1 MLQWIVCS
9 VLAGFIVLLFCAA
22 RGRWFSR
29 LRRGFAVMLA
39 IALAG
44 AGAITALV
52 LGTWAKT
59 EASHIV
65 VDQQVNML
73 SEIGGLAEQRLRQ
86 DITTAVTKLGNISDA
101 SLVAQ
106 ASKQPEQV
114 TQLLNT
120 LQAFNRR
127 LLQISVLD
135 RDGKLLVTDAR
146 DAAKEPVNR
155 VAVAYALEGKTYI
168 SSPYVS
174 DTFNREVIALSAPC
188 IDKDGTIAG
197 VMTMRY
203 DLQTAMKEMIA
214 GFQFGKTG
222 RAVFADFKGRVMAH
236 PDADHI
242 GTSISDQPI
251 FQAAQTTGVGSLTA
265 VNQSGVERLYIFR
278 QIASPATEGG
288 SPIILI
294 SEMDNAEA
302 MAPVI
307 HLEKIL
313 AIATAAVVLIWTAV
327 ALGLARI
334 LMRPLRDLLGVI
346 ARVTKGDLQ
355 VRTPLTGQDEIG
367 QFASAF
373 NDMIKGLQER
383 ERVKKV
389 FGRYVTTQVAER
401 VLQAQSEHDLTSQ
414 KKRVTILF
422 ADIRNFTT
430 MSEKMAPEQVV
441 EFLNDYFSEMV
452 DAVIEHGGVL
462 DKFIGDGIMASF
474 GAMDDAPNPETR
486 AVLAGLRMKAKLAK
500 LNGQR
505 SVAGKDPI
513 HIGIGIH
520 TDDVVVGNIGTK
532 DRAEYTVIGDGVNTC
547 SRVEAANKDLGT
559 TLLITQATHQ
569 HLGEGFHCRAM
580 GQTTLKG
587 KSNVPPLFEVLS
599 WQSTAKAA

>member
-1 MLQWIVCS
+1 MMQWIVCS
-9 VLAGFIVLLFCAA
+9 VLIAFVALLFGAA
-22 RGRWFSR
+22 RGRWFAR
-29 LRRGFAVMLA
+29 LPRGFAVMLA
-39 IALAG
+39 LALAG
-44 AGAITALV
+44 AGAVTALI
-52 LGTWAKT
+52 LGTWARS
-59 EASHIV
+59 ESRHIV
-65 VDQQVNML
+65 IDQQVNML
-73 SEIGGLAEQRLRQ
+73 SEIGNLAEQRLRQ
-86 DITTAVTKLGNISDA
+86 DITTAVTKLSNISDA

-106 ASKQPEQV
+106 ASKQPDQV
-114 TQLLNT
+114 AQLLNT

-168 SSPYVS
+168 SAPYVS

-188 IDKDGTIAG
+188 KDKDGEIAG

-222 RAVFADFKGRVMAH
+222 CAVFADFKGRVMAH
-236 PDADHI
+236 PDPSHI

-251 FQAAQTTGVGSLTA
+251 FHAAQANGVGSLTA
-265 VNQSGVERLYIFR
+265 INRAGVERLFIYR

-288 SPIILI
+288 SPILLI

-302 MAPVI
+302 MAPVV

-313 AIATAAVVLIWTAV
+313 ALATAAVVLIWAAV
-327 ALGLARI
+327 AIGLARI
-334 LMRPLRDLLGVI
+334 LMRPLRDLLGVV
-346 ARVTKGDLQ
+346 AQVTKGDLQ
-355 VRTPLTGQDEIG
+355 VRTTLRGQDEIG
-367 QFASAF
+367 QFATAF
-373 NDMIKGLQER
+373 NEMIKGLQER

-389 FGRYVTTQVAER
+389 FGRYVTTQVADR
-401 VLQAQSEHDLTSQ
+401 VLRAQSDHDLTGQ

-474 GAMDDAPNPETR
+474 GAMEDAPNPETR

-505 SVAGKDPI
+505 SIAGKDPI

-547 SRVEAANKDLGT
+547 SRVEAANKDFGT
-559 TLLITQATHQ
+559 TLLITQTTHEC
-569 HLGEGFHCRAM
+569 LSEGFHCRPM
-580 GQTTLKG
+580 GEAKLKG

-599 WQSTAKAA
+599 WQSAAKAA

>member
-1 MLQWIVCS
+1 M
-9 VLAGFIVLLFCAA
+9 
-22 RGRWFSR
+22 
-29 LRRGFAVMLA
+29 
-39 IALAG
+39 
-44 AGAITALV
+44 
-52 LGTWAKT
+52 
-59 EASHIV
+59 
-65 VDQQVNML
+65 
-73 SEIGGLAEQRLRQ
+73 
-86 DITTAVTKLGNISDA
+86 
-101 SLVAQ
+101 
-106 ASKQPEQV
+106 
-114 TQLLNT
+114 
-120 LQAFNRR
+120 
-127 LLQISVLD
+127 
-135 RDGKLLVTDAR
+135 
-146 DAAKEPVNR
+146 
-155 VAVAYALEGKTYI
+155 
-168 SSPYVS
+168 
-174 DTFNREVIALSAPC
+174 IALSAPC
-188 IDKDGTIAG
+188 KDKDGEIAG

-222 RAVFADFKGRVMAH
+222 CAVFADFKGRVMAH
-236 PDADHI
+236 PDPSHI

-251 FQAAQTTGVGSLTA
+251 FQAAQANGVGSLTA
-265 VNQSGVERLYIFR
+265 INRAGVERLFIYR

-288 SPIILI
+288 SPILLI

-302 MAPVI
+302 MAPVV

-313 AIATAAVVLIWTAV
+313 ALATAAVVLIWAAV
-327 ALGLARI
+327 AIGLARI
-334 LMRPLRDLLGVI
+334 LMHPLRDLLGII
-346 ARVTKGDLQ
+346 AQVAKGDLQ

-367 QFASAF
+367 QFAAAF
-373 NDMIKGLQER
+373 NEMIKGLQER

-401 VLQAQSEHDLTSQ
+401 VLHAQSDHDLTGQ

-430 MSEKMAPEQVV
+430 MSEKMAPERVV

-505 SVAGKDPI
+505 SVAGKEPI

-547 SRVEAANKDLGT
+547 SRVEAANKDFGT
-559 TLLITQATHQ
+559 TLLITQTTHAR
-569 HLGEGFHCRAM
+569 LSEGFHCRPM
-580 GQTTLKG
+580 GEAKLKG

-599 WQSTAKAA
+599 WQSAAKAA